1 MIFKTCGHL
10 TVCKPC
16 YLRSKEIKEC
26 FICKRKSEIVQEV
39 QFRPS
44 DTKYGYQKK
53 FFIEKKLRKNE
64 YVVHQ

>member
-39 QFRPS
+39 
-44 DTKYGYQKK
+44 
-53 FFIEKKLRKNE
+53 
-64 YVVHQ
+64 